1 MDKLIDQSETGAFLS
16 FLDGWMDNLKNW
28 DGADIFSRPQNTAIF
43 SVDMIKGFC
52 NFGPLS
58 GPRVAAL
65 IEPVTG
71 LMTLAWNH
79 DVRHIVLTQDT
90 HEPDAV
96 EFGSWPPHCIR
107 GTAEAETIDE
117 IKQLPFFEKM
127 VKIEKNSINSGING
141 KLGNWL
147 QQYPEIDTCIIVGDC
162 TDLCVYQLAMYLRLD
177 ANERQLSRRVIV
189 PANCVDTYEMTVN
202 DATKLGTLPHP
213 GKLTHEFFL
222 YHMALN
228 GVEVCSSIC

>member
-1 MDKLIDQSETGAFLS
+1 VEKLIEQNETRAFLG
-16 FLDGWMDNLKNW
+16 FLDDWMENLADW
-28 DGADIFSRPQNTAIF
+28 EGPDIFSKPQNTAIF

-65 IEPVTG
+65 IEPVTE
-71 LMTLAWNH
+71 LMTLAWDH
-79 DVRHIVLTQDT
+79 GVRHIIITQDT
-90 HEPDAV
+90 HAEDAV

-107 GTAEAETIDE
+107 GTAESETIDE
-117 IKQLPFFEKM
+117 IKQLPFFDRM
-127 VKIEKNSINSGING
+127 VKIEKNSIDSGMNG
-141 KLGNWL
+141 QLGTWL
-147 QQYPEIDTCIIVGDC
+147 QQHSEIDTCIIVGDC

-177 ANERQLSRRVIV
+177 ANEHQLSRRVII

-202 DATKLGTLPHP
+202 DAAKLGVLPHP

-228 GVEVCSSIC
+228 GVEVCRLIC

>member
-1 MDKLIDQSETGAFLS
+1 MDELIDQSETGAFLS
-16 FLDGWMDNLKNW
+16 FLEGWMDNLKDW
-28 DGADIFSRPQNTAIF
+28 DGTDIFSRPQNTAIF

-65 IEPVTG
+65 IEPVTE

-79 DVRHIVLTQDT
+79 DIRHIVLAQDT

-117 IKQLPFFEKM
+117 IKQLPFFDRM
-127 VKIEKNSINSGING
+127 VKIEKNSIDSGMNG
-141 KLGNWL
+141 ILGSWL
-147 QQYPEIDTCIIVGDC
+147 QDHHEIDTCIIVGDC

-177 ANERQLSRRVIV
+177 ANEHQFSRQVIV

-202 DATKLGTLPHP
+202 NAAKLGILPHP

>member
-1 MDKLIDQSETGAFLS
+1 MEKLIEQSETQTFLR
-16 FLDGWMDNLKNW
+16 FLDGWMENLSEWKSS
-28 DGADIFSRPQNTAIF
+28 DVFSRPQNVAIF

-65 IEPVTG
+65 IEPVTE
-71 LMTLAWNH
+71 LMTLAWNNG
-79 DVRHIVLTQDT
+79 VRHIVLTQDT

-96 EFGSWPPHCIR
+96 EFGSWPPHCVR

-117 IKQLPFFEKM
+117 IKQLAFHDRM
-127 VKIEKNSINSGING
+127 VKIEKNSIDSGMNG
-141 KLGNWL
+141 LLGIWL
-147 QQYPEIDTCIIVGDC
+147 QEHPQIDTCIIVGDC
-162 TDLCVYQLAMYLRLD
+162 TDLCVYQLAMFLRLD
-177 ANERQLSRRVIV
+177 ANEHQYSRRVIV
-189 PANCVDTYEMTVN
+189 PANCVDTYEMTVG
-202 DATKLGTLPHP
+202 DAAKLGVLPHP

-228 GVEVCSSIC
+228 GVEVCRSIS